1 MHVNHMP
8 KMIQL
13 RHVPEDLHATLKVR
27 AAEARM
33 SLSDYLVKKLEE
45 IERMSNWNEFFFRLR
60 YREPVDLG
68 DLATRMV
75 REDRDAR

>member
-1 MHVNHMP
+1 MHVDHMP

-13 RHVPEDLHATLKVR
+13 RHVPDDLHTSLKVH
-27 AAEARM
+27 ATEARM

-45 IERMSNWNEFFFRLR
+45 IERMSNWNDFFSRLR

-68 DLATRMV
+68 NMAARMV

>member
-1 MHVNHMP
+1 
-8 KMIQL
+8 
-13 RHVPEDLHATLKVR
+13 
-27 AAEARM
+27 M

-45 IERMSNWNEFFFRLR
+45 IERMSSWNEFFSRLR

-68 DLATRMV
+68 KMAAEMV